1 MAALT
6 PGTEDTTST
15 FTIADLTQ
23 GYADYD
29 TSDVLTVQSPT
40 AYKVVDGVTTDEIVG
55 SFTPNLDN
63 NILQSYNSVSYT
75 HLTLTTISSV

>member
-1 MAALT
+1 MILMPGNTLAALT

-29 TSDVLTVQSPT
+29 TSDNAILTVQAPT
-40 AYKVVDGVTTDEIVG
+40 ALK
-55 SFTPNLDN
+55 
-63 NILQSYNSVSYT
+63 
-75 HLTLTTISSV
+75 SSTV